1 MLRLW
6 EETDPFHKIDYSMG
20 ELYSS
25 GMGNEV

>member
-6 EETDPFHKIDYSMG
+6 EETDPFHEIDYSMD

-25 GMGNEV
+25 GMGIEV